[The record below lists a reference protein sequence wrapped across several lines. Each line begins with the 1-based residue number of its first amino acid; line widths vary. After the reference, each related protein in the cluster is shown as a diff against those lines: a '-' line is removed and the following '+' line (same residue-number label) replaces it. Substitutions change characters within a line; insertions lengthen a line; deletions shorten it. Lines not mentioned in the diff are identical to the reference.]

1 MTDEV
6 RIATVEIAGPGR
18 NLLNPEVLGNIEQGI
33 RDAAADTTVA
43 GIVLIGSGD
52 DAFCGGLDVPA
63 IKAGADPVPFYEG
76 LISILKLLPALPK
89 PVVAAVNGDALAGG
103 AGFVAAADY
112 VVSVPDAKIGSYEVS
127 VGVWPI
133 VAQVPLV
140 KRLGVR
146 AAMENIVPGEPF
158 TAERAKEVGLVNDIV
173 PVVQLRETAE
183 EWLRKAARGGATV
196 AGGRPSL
203 YEVDAMSYNDALDAA
218 LTRITAAYQQ

>member
-89 PVVAAVNGDALAGG
+89 PVVAAEFVEQVTKMQQDFFQHLTGAL
-103 AGFVAAADY
+103 
-112 VVSVPDAKIGSYEVS
+112 S
-127 VGVWPI
+127 
-133 VAQVPLV
+133 
-140 KRLGVR
+140 
-146 AAMENIVPGEPF
+146 
-158 TAERAKEVGLVNDIV
+158 AED
-173 PVVQLRETAE
+173 
-183 EWLRKAARGGATV
+183 
-196 AGGRPSL
+196 PS
-203 YEVDAMSYNDALDAA
+203 A
-218 LTRITAAYQQ
+218 